1 MISGK
6 LSVSFLPLAHSDGK
20 KAVDYPSDGGGEQI
34 NQQEDEENCGIIG
47 WACKGQKAADDGRK
61 HEGHTTAEEVVDQR
75 MGSRPSYRTARRKL
89 LEQTGDEE
97 EGEQNVDEKHG
108 IVADVQRPEH
118 EADAHVG
125 FIYLYK

>member
-6 LSVSFLPLAHSDGK
+6 LSAFFLHLAHSDGK

-61 HEGHTTAEEVVDQR
+61 HEGHTTAEEVVNQR
-75 MGSRPSYRTARRKL
+75 MGSRPSYQTAGRKL